1 MCVED
6 VEGLKDFPVRE
17 YILTPNDQQALY
29 FGLLDIIAAYC
40 YDHRTTEGDP
50 TSESA
55 WTINKLSATLSW
67 FEVIVYCMAPS
78 LKFKVWKTFLSTL
91 PVYYCN
97 RKVNVVPISKQCNH
111 YECFRVIFHKELNSI
126 I

>member
-1 MCVED
+1 MKASDITGIESVSPFFGCNYSLIINGINWTVALFTATLCVED
-6 VEGLKDFPVRE
+6 IDRLKDFPVRE

-67 FEVIVYCMAPS
+67 FEVIA
-78 LKFKVWKTFLSTL
+78 
-91 PVYYCN
+91 
-97 RKVNVVPISKQCNH
+97 
-111 YECFRVIFHKELNSI
+111 
-126 I
+126 